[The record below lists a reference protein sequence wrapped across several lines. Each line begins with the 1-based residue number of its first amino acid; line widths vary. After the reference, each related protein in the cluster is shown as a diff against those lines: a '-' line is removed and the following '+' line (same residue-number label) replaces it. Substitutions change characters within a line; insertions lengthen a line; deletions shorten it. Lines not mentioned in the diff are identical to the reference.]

1 MRILLM
7 ILMFTVS
14 LMLFGCSQN
23 EEKEAPSQTAVPVEK
38 PVAVEKAEQVV
49 QQTKEKVAEVAEQAK
64 EKVQEVK
71 VQAQEK
77 VSQVTEEA
85 QEKVAQ
91 VTNQA
96 QNLLPTGLALPSANT
111 GETVYT
117 KSCSSCHKLG
127 IIGAP
132 KTGDKVAWQ
141 PLISHGTETLVKN
154 AIEGIGKMPAR
165 GGNSKLSDAEVRA
178 AVEYMLEQSR

>member
-23 EEKEAPSQTAVPVEK
+23 EEKETPAQTAVPVEK

-49 QQTKEKVAEVAEQAK
+49 QQTREKVAEVAE
-64 EKVQEVK
+64 
-71 VQAQEK
+71 
-77 VSQVTEEA
+77 EA
-85 QEKVAQ
+85 QETVAQ

-165 GGNSKLSDAEVRA
+165 GGNSKLTDAEVRA